1 MCPATNCTVS
11 NMFWPKDSIFIVSP
25 ATAESLMYSNF
36 NFINVKEDLTSRKRL
51 ETSEGE

>member
-11 NMFWPKDSIFIVSP
+11 NIFWPKDIFIVSP
-25 ATAESLMYSNF
+25 AAAKSLTYSNF
-36 NFINVKEDLTSRKRL
+36 NIINVKEDSTSRKRL